1 MEKEQKKIIR
11 IDTFF
16 FTSLSST
23 RAAITTTTTKKCTN
37 SRLMKKSSPKMTFII
52 QKCPTKKVMYVTNQ
66 KKKSIRGSRAVWSD
80 VISFF
85 LKSCTKMRLH
95 HSHDDY
101 STSRMMV
108 VMNDQL
114 MVNWGILIEKLF
126 WNFFWF
132 WPHVMRYINLFSML
146 NVCVCFSACWTK
158 FIILHFFSF
167 DYRVIMTNNQQ
178 VKVLHT
184 HTRIQIIWFYWK

>member
-1 MEKEQKKIIR
+1 MYKFKINEKVFAKNDIYHSK
-11 IDTFF
+11 
-16 FTSLSST
+16 
-23 RAAITTTTTKKCTN
+23 
-37 SRLMKKSSPKMTFII
+37 MPHKKSDVCNKS
-52 QKCPTKKVMYVTNQ
+52 

-95 HSHDDY
+95 HSHDHY

-158 FIILHFFSF
+158 FIILHFFFFWLSR
-167 DYRVIMTNNQQ
+167 DNDQ
-178 VKVLHT
+178 
-184 HTRIQIIWFYWK
+184 